1 MRWLLL
7 PVLMLLGAAPAPIP
21 VQHPTI
27 VATYPH
33 DPTSFTEGLY
43 YEKGS
48 LFESTGLE
56 GRSVI
61 RQVRLEDGKVLRETA
76 IPATSFGEGIVGW
89 QGRIISLT
97 WQEGTGYVWDAQTFR
112 QTGSFRYSGEGW
124 GLTHNGREI
133 VMSDGTPVLRF
144 LDPQTLGVKRTLRVT
159 ADGHPVPRLNEL
171 EYVQGEIYANVWLT
185 DRIARID
192 PASGKVKGWIDLS
205 ALSRASGRGSEED
218 VPNGIA
224 WDSAKGRLFVTGK
237 NWPVLYEIRL
247 PKRR

>member
-1 MRWLLL
+1 MKWLLA
-7 PVLMLLGAAPAPIP
+7 PVLLLLGAAPAAIP
-21 VQHPTI
+21 VQRPTI

-33 DPTSFTEGLY
+33 DPTAFTEGLY

-61 RQVRLEDGKVLRETA
+61 RQVRLEDGKVLRETV
-76 IPATSFGEGIVGW
+76 IPSRSFGEGIVAW

-97 WQEGTGYVWDAQTFR
+97 WQEGMGYFWDAATFR

-144 LDPQTLGVKRTLRVT
+144 LDPKTLQVKRTLRVT
-159 ADGHPVPRLNEL
+159 ANGYAVPRLNEL

-192 PASGKVKGWIDLS
+192 PASGKVKAWIDLS
-205 ALSRASGRGSEED
+205 ALSRTSGRGSEDD
-218 VPNGIA
+218 VANGIA
-224 WDSAKGRLFVTGK
+224 WDAAKGRLFVTGK